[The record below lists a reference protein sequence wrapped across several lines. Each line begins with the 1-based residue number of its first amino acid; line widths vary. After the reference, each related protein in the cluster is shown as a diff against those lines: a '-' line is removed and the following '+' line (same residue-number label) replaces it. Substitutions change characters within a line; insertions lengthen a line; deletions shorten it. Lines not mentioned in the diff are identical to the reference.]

1 MLFSRPRTDSLDSA
15 FLPAFLLVAVALWVA
30 LWATG
35 CSVLEEGPAPGAG
48 ATREEGGLA
57 PVEVPASN
65 RVMARRLHDLLAGD
79 GAEQTF
85 SMASLVTTLRAA
97 RLPIDLRRRTLH
109 HVRLGQALLFN
120 GDTEEAIGE
129 FETASAAV
137 SASSDLFTANFRT
150 NVARLLAVA
159 YLRLGEEENCLL
171 DHNQDSCLLPLA
183 GGGIHRAPRGAE
195 KAQEVYLR
203 ILEQVPEDLESRWLL
218 NIAAMA
224 AGNHPQAVPERWR
237 IARSSFAS
245 EAPLSRFFD
254 VAPQAGLAVNALSG
268 GVAMEDFNGD
278 GLLDV
283 MVSSWLLSDPLRL
296 FVNRGDGSFAERT
309 HQAALEGLTGGL
321 NLVHADYDND
331 GFADVLVL
339 RGAWL
344 GAFGHYPNSLL
355 RNRGDG
361 TFEDVTEA
369 VGLLDFHPTQ
379 TAGWADYDGDGRLD
393 LFVGN
398 ESTPGEDHPCQLFH
412 QEPDGTFREVAAE
425 VGVAAGGMVK
435 GVAWGDVDNDL
446 RPDLYLSRLGGD
458 NLLLRN
464 EGPSAEGGWSFRDI
478 TDAAGVAQPLY
489 SFPTWFFDYDND
501 GWLDLFVSGYPEE
514 YLSASVEAVV
524 ADHLGLP
531 TTAARPRLYH
541 NLGEGRFEEVS
552 HRAGVDGVFFTMGSN
567 FGDLDNDGWL
577 DFYLGTGAPDYRALM
592 ANRMLRNDHG
602 RRFQDVTTAG
612 GFGHLQKGHAVA
624 FGDLDN
630 DGDQDV
636 YAVMGGAYPGDR
648 YPNAL
653 FENPGGGGHWVT
665 LRLQGVASNRSAIG
679 ARLALR
685 VAGEEGEAG
694 GRTIHVTVGTG
705 GSFGSASLQQEI
717 GLGTATVIDGLE
729 VLWPSGTV
737 QRFTQLAVNRVYA
750 LREGDDEPVVIPVE
764 PFRLGGGTAHHRHSG
779 G

>member
-1 MLFSRPRTDSLDSA
+1 MTGCAASEDTAGP
-15 FLPAFLLVAVALWVA
+15 VAV
-30 LWATG
+30 
-35 CSVLEEGPAPGAG
+35 PM
-48 ATREEGGLA
+48 EEGGEV

-65 RVMARRLHDLLAGD
+65 RAMARRLLDILQGD

-85 SMASLVTTLRAA
+85 SMARLVTTLRAA
-97 RLPIDLRRRTLH
+97 ELPIDLRRRTLH

-129 FETASAAV
+129 FEAASAAV
-137 SASSDLFTANFRT
+137 AASSDLFDPKFRS

-171 DHNQDSCLLPLA
+171 DHNRDSCLLPIE
-183 GGGIHRAPRGAE
+183 GGGVHRTPRGAE
-195 KAQEVYLR
+195 KALEVYLR
-203 ILEQVPEDLESRWLL
+203 ILAQEPDDLESRWLL

-224 AGNHPQAVPERWR
+224 VGRYPQGVPARWR
-237 IARSSFAS
+237 IERSSFDS
-245 EAPLSRFFD
+245 EAPLSRFVD
-254 VAPQAGLAVNALSG
+254 VAPQTGLAVTALSG

-283 MVSSWLLSDPLRL
+283 MVSSWLLSDPLRFFL
-296 FVNRGDGSFAERT
+296 NRGDGTFAERT
-309 HQAALEGLTGGL
+309 RQAALDGLTGGL

-412 QEPDGTFREVAAE
+412 QESDGTFREVAAE

-435 GVAWGDVDNDL
+435 GVAWGDFDNDL
-446 RPDLYLSRLGGD
+446 RPDLYLSRLGSD
-458 NLLLRN
+458 NLLLHN
-464 EGPSAEGGWSFRDI
+464 EGPTADGGWSFRDV
-478 TDAAGVAQPLY
+478 TEAAGVGQPLH

-514 YLSASVEAVV
+514 YLTASVEAVV

-531 TTAARPRLYH
+531 TSAARPRLYR
-541 NLGEGRFEEVS
+541 NLGDGSFEEVS
-552 HRAGVDGVFFTMGSN
+552 RAAGVDGVFFTMGSN

-577 DFYLGTGAPDYRALM
+577 DFYLATGAPDYRGLM
-592 ANRMLRNDHG
+592 ANRMLRNDRG

-612 GFGHLQKGHAVA
+612 GFGHLQKGHAIA

-636 YAVMGGAYPGDR
+636 YAVMGGAYPGDV

-653 FENPGGGGHWVT
+653 FENPGGGGNWVT

-679 ARLALR
+679 ARLALQ
-685 VAGEEGEAG
+685 VAAEDGEEGE
-694 GRTIHVTVGTG
+694 RTIHVTVGTG

-717 GLGTATVIDGLE
+717 GLGAATVIGSLE
-729 VLWPSGTV
+729 VLWPSGEV

-750 LREGDDEPVVIPVE
+750 LREGESKPVAITAE
-764 PFRLGGGTAHHRHSG
+764 PFQLGGGLSHHHPG
-779 G
+779 E